1 MPTRPLPNDPSLEH
15 LRKQAKRLLHA
26 VEAGD
31 ADALAQVREFHPYA
45 QESIG
50 RFALADA
57 QLVVARSYEFASWAR
72 LKQHLAEIE
81 PLIWNPPAANPNDKI
96 DVFLRFACL
105 TYLDWRPAYAGRALQ
120 MLAEEPGLA
129 HASIH
134 VAAAVGDVA
143 ALRSQ
148 IEYTPASVNA
158 SGGPLNWAPLLYACY
173 SRLDATGDRSTL
185 ECARL
190 LLAHGADPDAGFLF
204 SGSYAFTALTGAFGR
219 GEDWPNQT
227 PHPQCDDLAR
237 VLLEAGADPNDSQAL
252 YNRHFK
258 PDDAHLELLF
268 EYGLGQD
275 KGGPW
280 LKRLG
285 HENGS
290 PGRILVQQL
299 CWAAS
304 RHFPARVRLLVEHG
318 TDVNGRSLR
327 TGRTAY
333 EEALRSGH
341 RDIAEYLA
349 ANGANKIELDPLET
363 FALTCIAGREDE
375 ARRRLTEDPGLL
387 DRLGDKGRVDML
399 HRALEARSHE
409 GLRLITKL
417 GVDINGMLGGGG
429 HDRAVLHNASAWG
442 SLETVKLL
450 IELGADPRLR
460 DLTYHGA
467 AIGWALYG
475 KRPEII
481 EYLLAFADIRDSVR
495 AGGVQRVAALLEADP
510 ELRTTTD
517 DEGRGLVYYLNP
529 ESSRVEEMA
538 ALLAAHGVDFNARD
552 KDGMTLLARV
562 EAARM
567 REFARLL
574 REFGAVS

>member
-15 LRKQAKRLLHA
+15 LRKQAKRLLHS

-31 ADALAQVREFHPYA
+31 AEALAQVREFHPYA
-45 QESIG
+45 REAIE
-50 RFALADA
+50 RFSLADA
-57 QLVVARSYEFASWAR
+57 QLTIARSYEFASWAR

-81 PLIWNPPAANPNDKI
+81 PLIWNPPAADLNDKI
-96 DVFLRFACL
+96 DVFLRLACL
-105 TYLDWRPAYAGRALQ
+105 TYLDWRPAYPARALR
-120 MLAEEPGLA
+120 MLAEDPDLA
-129 HASIH
+129 RSSVYA
-134 VAAAVGDVA
+134 AAAVGDVGAVQA
-143 ALRSQ
+143 A
-148 IEYTPASVNA
+148 IEDEPALVNA
-158 SGGPLNWAPLLYACY
+158 NGGPLNWAPLLYACY
-173 SRLDATGDRSTL
+173 SRLDPTVDRSTL

-190 LLAHGADPDAGFLF
+190 LLEHGADPNSGFLF

-227 PHPQCDDLAR
+227 PHPQFVDLAR
-237 VLLEAGADPNDSQAL
+237 LLLGGGADPNDSQAL

-258 PDDAHLELLF
+258 PDDTHLELLF

-280 LKRLG
+280 LGRLG
-285 HENGS
+285 HENAS
-290 PGRILVQQL
+290 PQRILVQQL

-304 RHFPARVRLLVEHG
+304 RHFPARVKLLVEHG
-318 TDVNGRSLR
+318 TDVNGRNLR

-341 RDIAEYLA
+341 RDIADYLV
-349 ANGANKIELDPLET
+349 ANGANRIELDPLET

-375 ARRRLTEDPGLL
+375 ARSRLAEDPGLL
-387 DRLGDKGRVDML
+387 DRLGHKGRVDML
-399 HRALEARSHE
+399 HRALEAGSHD
-409 GLRLITKL
+409 GLRLVTRL
-417 GVDINGMLGGGG
+417 GADINGMVKGGG

-442 SLETVKLL
+442 TLATVKLL
-450 IELGADPRLR
+450 IELGADPTLR
-460 DLTYHGA
+460 DLTFHGA

-481 EYLLAFADIRDSVR
+481 EYLLPFADIRDSVR

-510 ELRTTTD
+510 ELRQTKD
-517 DEGRGLVYYLNP
+517 DDGRGLVFYLNP
-529 ESSRVEEMA
+529 ESSRVKEMA

-552 KDGMTLLARV
+552 KDGMTFHARV

-567 REFARLL
+567 EEFAGLL

>member
-45 QESIG
+45 QEAIG

-57 QLVVARSYEFASWAR
+57 QLVIARSYEFASWAR
-72 LKQHLAEIE
+72 LKQHLAEIG

-96 DVFLRFACL
+96 DVFLRLACL

-134 VAAAVGDVA
+134 AAAAVGDAA
-143 ALRSQ
+143 ALRAM
-148 IEYTPASVNA
+148 IEDAPASVNA
-158 SGGPLNWAPLLYACY
+158 IGGPLNWAPLLYACY
-173 SRLDATGDRSTL
+173 SRLDATGDRSTI

-190 LLAHGADPDAGFLF
+190 LLAHGADPNAGFLF

-219 GEDWPNQT
+219 GRGLAESDAT
-227 PHPQCDDLAR
+227 PAMR
-237 VLLEAGADPNDSQAL
+237 RSGAACSSRPAPIPTIRRRCTTATSSRTTL
-252 YNRHFK
+252 TSSFCSST
-258 PDDAHLELLF
+258 
-268 EYGLGQD
+268 GLGQD

-280 LKRLG
+280 LERLG
-285 HENGS
+285 HENAS

-304 RHFPARVRLLVEHG
+304 RHFPARVKLLVEHG
-318 TDVNGRSLR
+318 ANVNGRSLR

-349 ANGANKIELDPLET
+349 ANGANRIELDPLET

-375 ARRRLTEDPGLL
+375 ARSRLAEDPGLL

-399 HRALEARSHE
+399 HRALEAGSHD

-417 GVDINGMLGGGG
+417 GVDINGMAGGGG

-450 IELGADPRLR
+450 IELGADPTLR
-460 DLTYHGA
+460 DLTFHGA
-467 AIGWALYG
+467 AIGWALDG

-481 EYLLAFADIRDSVR
+481 EYDRLPFADIRDSVR

-510 ELRTTTD
+510 ELRKTID
-517 DEGRGLVYYLNP
+517 DDGRGLASYLNP
-529 ESSRVEEMA
+529 ESPRVREMA

-562 EAARM
+562 ESAR
-567 REFARLL
+567 
-574 REFGAVS
+574 S

>member
-45 QESIG
+45 QEAIG

-72 LKQHLAEIE
+72 LKQHLAEIG

-96 DVFLRFACL
+96 DVFLRLACL
-105 TYLDWRPAYAGRALQ
+105 TYLDWRPANAGRALQ

-134 VAAAVGDVA
+134 AAAAVGDAA
-143 ALRSQ
+143 ALRAM
-148 IEYTPASVNA
+148 IEDAPASVNA
-158 SGGPLNWAPLLYACY
+158 MGGPLNWAPLLYACY
-173 SRLDATGDRSTL
+173 SRLEATGDRSTI
-185 ECARL
+185 ECARV
-190 LLAHGADPDAGFLF
+190 LLAHGADPNAGFLF

-227 PHPQCDDLAR
+227 PHPNATISRGCSSRPAPIPTIRRRSTTGTSSRTTLTSSFCSSTDSGRTRAAR
-237 VLLEAGADPNDSQAL
+237 GSSGSVMRM
-252 YNRHFK
+252 RH
-258 PDDAHLELLF
+258 
-268 EYGLGQD
+268 
-275 KGGPW
+275 
-280 LKRLG
+280 
-285 HENGS
+285 

-304 RHFPARVRLLVEHG
+304 RHFPARVKLLVEHG
-318 TDVNGRSLR
+318 ANVNGRSLR

-333 EEALRSGH
+333 EEALRGGH

-349 ANGANKIELDPLET
+349 ANGANRIELDPLET
-363 FALTCIAGREDE
+363 FALTCIAGREDD
-375 ARRRLTEDPGLL
+375 ARSRLAEDPGLL

-417 GVDINGMLGGGG
+417 GVDINGMVGGGG

-450 IELGADPRLR
+450 IELGADPTLR

-481 EYLLAFADIRDSVR
+481 EYLLPFADIRDSVR
-495 AGGVQRVAALLEADP
+495 AGGVQRVTALLEADP

-529 ESSRVEEMA
+529 ESSLAKEMA
-538 ALLAAHGVDFNARD
+538 AGTGRARH
-552 KDGMTLLARV
+552 
-562 EAARM
+562 
-567 REFARLL
+567 RLQ
-574 REFGAVS
+574 RP